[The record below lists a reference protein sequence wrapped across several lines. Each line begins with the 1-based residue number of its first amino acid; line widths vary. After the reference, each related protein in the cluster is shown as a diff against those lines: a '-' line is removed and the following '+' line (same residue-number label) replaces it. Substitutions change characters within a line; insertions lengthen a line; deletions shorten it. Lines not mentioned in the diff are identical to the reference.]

1 MNTKQTLLL
10 IFYFFYSQIAA
21 AEIAIKNWKTSN
33 GFNTFFVESH
43 ELPIIDIN
51 INFDAG
57 SAYDP
62 EQKRGLA
69 NLTNHLLTLGSGG
82 LSEDES
88 ADRFTD
94 IGAILSNETDLDY
107 ARISLRSLS
116 DKKLFSQAIEA
127 FEDVISKPNFNP
139 NVFEREKANLIAL
152 IKQQETEP
160 EQIGERAFR
169 KILYPDH
176 PYQNFEIGDEDSVK
190 NITSDDVKNFY
201 HNYFSS
207 NNGSI
212 VIVGDLS
219 EEKAKSLAEKLAGH
233 FKKTK
238 NRQIRIVNPSEGS
251 VRHIDHPAAQAH
263 LFFGAPIMK
272 RNDPDF
278 FPLYLGNYI
287 LGGGGFVS
295 RLTNEIREKRGLVY
309 SVYSYF
315 MPHREAGPFQVS
327 LQTKKSQ
334 IDEAYTLVKKILND
348 FVEKGP
354 TQQELDDAKTNM
366 IGGFPLRLDSNKKI
380 IEYVSMMAVYN
391 YPLDYIENFSH
402 NISQVSLEDIK
413 NAFQRRVDMSKF
425 STVIVG
431 KK

>member
-1 MNTKQTLLL
+1 MKIKKTLLL
-10 IFYFFYSQIAA
+10 IFYFFYSQITI

-69 NLTNHLLTLGSGG
+69 NLTNHLMTLGSDN

-116 DKKLFSQAIEA
+116 DKKLFNQAIEA
-127 FEDVISKPNFNP
+127 FEGVISKPNFNP
-139 NVFEREKANLIAL
+139 KVFEREKANLIAL

-169 KILYPDH
+169 KLLYPSH
-176 PYQNFEIGDEDSVK
+176 PYQNYEIGDLDSVN
-190 NITSDDVKNFY
+190 NITSDDVVNFY
-201 HNYFSS
+201 QNYFSA

-219 EEKAKSLAEKLAGH
+219 KEEAKSLAEKLAAH
-233 FKKTK
+233 FKKTQD
-238 NRQIRIVNPSEGS
+238 RQIQIVNPTPGAQI
-251 VRHIDHPAAQAH
+251 HIDHSAAQAH
-263 LFFGAPIMK
+263 LYFGAPIMK

-315 MPHREAGPFQVS
+315 MPHREAGPFQIN

-334 IDEAYTLVKKILND
+334 IDQAYSLVKKILNE
-348 FVEKGP
+348 FIEKGP

-366 IGGFPLRLDSNKKI
+366 VGGFPLRLDSNKKI
-380 IEYVSMMAVYN
+380 IEYISMMAVYN
-391 YPLDYIENFSH
+391 YPVDYIQQFSK
-402 NISQVSLEDIK
+402 NINQVSLEDIK
-413 NAFQRRVDMSKF
+413 DAFQRRLDMSKF